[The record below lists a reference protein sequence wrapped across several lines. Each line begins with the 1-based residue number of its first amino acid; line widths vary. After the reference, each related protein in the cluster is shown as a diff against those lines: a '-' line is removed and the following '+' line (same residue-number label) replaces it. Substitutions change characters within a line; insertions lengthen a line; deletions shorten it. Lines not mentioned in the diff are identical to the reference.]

1 MKLFA
6 QNLCY
11 TSDAGT
17 GSGLVKQVYG
27 LYKTSPS
34 TLSDAE
40 SDAIR
45 LDAKGG
51 VVVAGH
57 VAHDAAD
64 SGNPVKVGGR
74 ALATL
79 PTALTASDRSD
90 LLTDLYGRLHVTAG
104 QRAES
109 WSVKHTPAA
118 NTQATAA
125 KAAGGAAV
133 RHVCKGYAWSLS
145 SGAGA
150 PTPELITIAIRDGAT
165 GAGTIIWEET
175 VSLPATAG
183 SSARGSMSGLYL
195 VGTANTA
202 MTIETDSAPGANVVA
217 SVSIF
222 GESIPA

>member
-17 GSGLVKQVYG
+17 GSGLVRQVYG
-27 LYKTSPS
+27 LHKTSPS

-57 VAHDAAD
+57 VAHDAVD
-64 SGNPVKVGGR
+64 TGNPVKVGAR

-79 PTALTASDRSD
+79 PTAVAASDRSD

-109 WSVKHTPAA
+109 WTAFHKPAA
-118 NTQATAA
+118 NTVATIS

-133 RHVCKGYAWSLS
+133 RHVCKGFMVGLS
-145 SGAGA
+145 NNAAAASSAV
-150 PTPELITIAIRDGAT
+150 TVQLRDGAT
-165 GAGTIIWEET
+165 GAGTVLWET
-175 VSLPATAG
+175 SMAIPATAFT
-183 SSARGSMSGLYL
+183 SQVIAISGLYI

-202 MTIETDSAPGANVVA
+202 MTLEFSGAAGANTLENVN
-217 SVSIF
+217 IF